1 MLDLSQIKERYLMW
15 FLYLL
20 GIVIALVIDYVIARR
35 FADIAE
41 MKGHEGNTYF
51 WFTFLLGV
59 VGMLMVIAL
68 PVETKDENHK
78 TELHPAKDIWANVQV
93 NAANAQAT
101 KRCPHCL
108 EMVKVVSN
116 KCEMCGKEIK

>member
-1 MLDLSQIKERYLMW
+1 MW

-20 GIVIALVIDYVIARR
+20 CIIIALIIDYVIAKK

-78 TELHPAKDIWANVQV
+78 TELPPAKDIWAKVQANV
-93 NAANAQAT
+93 ANAQAT

>member
-1 MLDLSQIKERYLMW
+1 MW
-15 FLYLL
+15 FFYLL
-20 GIVIALVIDYVIARR
+20 GIIIVLIIDYAIAKQ
-35 FADIAE
+35 FEDIAE
-41 MKGHEGNTYF
+41 MKGHEGSTYF
-51 WFTFLLGV
+51 WFTFLTGV
-59 VGMLMVIAL
+59 AGMLMVIAL

-78 TELHPAKDIWANVQV
+78 TELPPAKDIWAKVQV
-93 NAANAQAT
+93 NASNAQAT

>member
-1 MLDLSQIKERYLMW
+1 MW

-20 GIVIALVIDYVIARR
+20 CIIIALIIDYVIAKK

-68 PVETKDENHK
+68 PVETKNENDN
-78 TELHPAKDIWANVQV
+78 TAKDIWKKVQTNV
-93 NAANAQAT
+93 ANAQAT